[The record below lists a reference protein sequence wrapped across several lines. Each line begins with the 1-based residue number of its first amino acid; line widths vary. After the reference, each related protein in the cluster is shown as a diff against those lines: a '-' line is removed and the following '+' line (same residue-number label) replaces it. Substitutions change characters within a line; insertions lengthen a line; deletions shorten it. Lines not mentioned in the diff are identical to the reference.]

1 MRKLTTK
8 RKALVKL
15 ITVYAFMTLAVV
27 TIVAIISLFVLG
39 FRFNADDGRIEQY
52 AFLQFATSPKNATVT
67 VDGEVISSKTPNKS
81 TVREGRHNVVMSL
94 DGYQTWSKS
103 VDVKSGTITWL
114 NYVILVPDTNV
125 AESVAN
131 YESIY
136 STLTAPKSRNMLVQL
151 KSDTP
156 TYNLV
161 DISSD
166 AIKTTKI
173 TIPADTYSQSG
184 VAGVAHTFN
193 SYKWDDGGRYVLINH
208 IYGDKNEWLVLD
220 TQDVAVTKNI
230 TRLLNVSISSISFSG
245 TSGNDFYALNGSDI
259 RKLDLAAG
267 TLSKALVSNVDSF
280 EVYNSN
286 IITYTGTGAN
296 GNRVAGLYR
305 EGDSSLHILKT
316 TSSTDST
323 LHITTTNY
331 YNENYIAISD
341 GKKVEITSGNYPNT
355 VAENTTSM
363 KPFASFDSTVDV
375 QNLSFSLTGEYIL
388 AQSGAYFASFDLENK
403 HLTSSNIDGAGDVST
418 IKWLDNS
425 NLWSDKGGNLV
436 VRDFDGINSHIIN
449 SVVSGQDVA
458 LTTSKKYLY
467 SIGKTNTGYQLQRVL
482 MITKS

>member
-67 VDGEVISSKTPNKS
+67 VDGEVVSSKTPNKS

-94 DGYQTWSKS
+94 DGYQTWSKT
-103 VDVKSGTITWL
+103 VDIKAGTITWL

-125 AESVAN
+125 AESVIN

-136 STLTAPKSRNMLVQL
+136 STLTAPKSRNMLIQL
-151 KSDTP
+151 KSDMP

-173 TIPADTYSQSG
+173 IIPADAYSQSG
-184 VAGVAHTFN
+184 VVGVVHTFN

-305 EGDSSLHILKT
+305 EGDINLHILKT
-316 TSSTDST
+316 ALSKDSA
-323 LHITTTNY
+323 LHIATANY

-341 GKKVEITSGNYPNT
+341 GKKVYITSGNYPNT

-363 KPFASFDSTVDV
+363 KAYATFDSAVNI
-375 QNLSFSLTGEYIL
+375 QNLSFNPTGEYVL
-388 AQSGAYFASFDLENK
+388 VQSGSYFVSFDLENK
-403 HLTSSNIDGAGDVST
+403 HFTSSNIDGTGDVST
-418 IKWLDNS
+418 LKWLDNS
-425 NLWSDKGGNLV
+425 NLWSDRGGNLV
-436 VRDFDGINSHIIN
+436 VRDFDGINGHVIN
-449 SVVSGQDVA
+449 SVVSGQDVT
-458 LTTSKKYLY
+458 LTANKKYLY
-467 SIGKTNTGYQLQRVL
+467 SIGKTKTGYQLQRVL
-482 MITKS
+482 MITNS